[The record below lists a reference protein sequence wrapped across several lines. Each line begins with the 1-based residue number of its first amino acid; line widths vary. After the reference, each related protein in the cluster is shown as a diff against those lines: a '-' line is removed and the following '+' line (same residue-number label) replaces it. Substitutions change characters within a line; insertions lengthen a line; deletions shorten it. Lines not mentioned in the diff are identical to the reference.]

1 MAVVI
6 YEDLRKEGP
15 MGTEVTRILSE
26 AKRQGRTVLTEVES
40 KEVLTACGIPVRT
53 GQVAT
58 DPESAADI
66 AGKLGYPVVMKIVSP
81 DIPHKSDVGGVR
93 VNLNSPE
100 AVRSAFT
107 DIVRDAKRE
116 KPKADIQGALIY
128 QMVPE
133 GVELVIGATFSRQ
146 FGHAVMFG
154 LGGIF
159 VEAAMDVVFRL
170 VPLTREDSLDMI
182 QEIRGRKILGNFR
195 GKPAVNINAIAD
207 IIEKLSALVAD
218 HPEILEVD
226 LNPVIASAAGAIVV
240 DARMALG
247 EPKKIADTIYSSE
260 EIVTG
265 MKRIFSPAGI
275 AIIGASGDPSK
286 LGYSTVKNIID
297 GGYKGKIYPIN
308 PKADEILGLK
318 CYRSVQEIPGKVD
331 VAVIVIPAK
340 NVADAVT
347 ALGEKGVAGAIV
359 ISSGFAEI
367 GNNELQRELVERAM
381 KSRVRI
387 LGPNIFGLYYTPA
400 DLCATFCTPYTEK
413 GTTALSCQSG
423 GVGMAI
429 IGYSRS
435 NRMGVSAIVGVGNK
449 CDVDED
455 DLIEF
460 FGQDQNTKVIA
471 MHVEDIKDG
480 LAFVRA
486 AGKIS
491 RQKPIIALKA
501 GATSLGERAAFS
513 HTGALAGDDR
523 IYSAAFAKAGI
534 VRVSNLEDLLDCA
547 RSLGKMPAPKGENVL
562 IVTGA
567 GGLGVLLADACSKH
581 QLQLMQLEKDLD
593 QAFKKFIPPFGATGN
608 PVDITGGE
616 PPETY
621 EATIRLALE
630 DDRVDALILGYWHT
644 LITPPMAFAE
654 TVIRAKK
661 AAESVK
667 APKPIVAALSGDV
680 EVERAVSLLETHGVP
695 AFAYSS
701 EKAVLVLGA
710 LYRWARMAGR
720 IRPRS

>member
-1 MAVVI
+1 MGNAVT
-6 YEDLRKEGP
+6 K
-15 MGTEVTRILSE
+15 ILAE
-26 AKRQGRTVLTEVES
+26 AKQQKRAALTEVES
-40 KEVLTACGIPVRT
+40 KEVLKAYDIKVSAGYV
-53 GQVAT
+53 
-58 DPESAADI
+58 AADMDTAVAI
-66 AGKLGYPVVMKIVSP
+66 AGKVGYPVVMKLVSP
-81 DIPHKSDVGGVR
+81 DISHKSDVGGVR
-93 VNLNSPE
+93 INVDCPE

-107 DIVRDAKRE
+107 NIIQNAKIHR
-116 KPKADIQGALIY
+116 PGANIHGVLIY
-128 QMVPE
+128 RMVPE

-159 VEAAMDVVFRL
+159 VEVAGDVVFKMA
-170 VPLTREDSLDMI
+170 PLTKEESLDMI

-195 GKPAVNINAIAD
+195 GKPAVDVNAVAD
-207 IIEKLSALVAD
+207 IIQKLSALLTD

-226 LNPVIASAAGAIVV
+226 MNPVIASESGAIVV
-240 DARMALG
+240 DARMAIG
-247 EPKKIADTIYSSE
+247 EPKKIADTVYTSD

-275 AIIGASGDPSK
+275 AIIGASSDPSK

-318 CYRSVQEIPGKVD
+318 CYRSVQEIPDQVD

-340 NVADAVT
+340 NVADAIT

-367 GNNELQRELVERAM
+367 GNNDLQRELVTKAFES
-381 KSRVRI
+381 KVRI

-413 GTTALSCQSG
+413 GPTALSCQSG

-435 NRMGVSAIVGVGNK
+435 HKMGVSSIVGVGNK

-460 FGQDQNTKVIA
+460 FGQDPNTKVIA

-480 LAFVRA
+480 VSFVKA
-486 AGKIS
+486 ARKVS
-491 RQKPIIALKA
+491 RQKPIVALKA
-501 GATSLGERAAFS
+501 GATALGEKAAFS

-534 VRVSNLEDLLDCA
+534 VRVSNLEELLDCA
-547 RSLGKMPAPKGENVL
+547 RSLSKMPTPKGENIL

-567 GGLGVLLADACSKH
+567 GGLGVLLADACSRH
-581 QLQLMQLEKDLD
+581 QLQLMTLEKDLD
-593 QAFKKFIPPFGATGN
+593 EAFKKFIPPFGATGN

-644 LITPPMAFAE
+644 LITPPMVFAE
-654 TVIRAKK
+654 TVIRAKQ
-661 AAESVK
+661 AVETVK

-680 EVERAVSLLETHGVP
+680 EVERAATLLEEHGVP
-695 AFAYSS
+695 AFPYSS
-701 EKAVLVLGA
+701 EKAVIVLSA
-710 LYRWARMAGR
+710 LYRWARMAGK
-720 IRPRS
+720 IKPCP

>member
-1 MAVVI
+1 
-6 YEDLRKEGP
+6 
-15 MGTEVTRILSE
+15 
-26 AKRQGRTVLTEVES
+26 
-40 KEVLTACGIPVRT
+40 
-53 GQVAT
+53 
-58 DPESAADI
+58 
-66 AGKLGYPVVMKIVSP
+66 
-81 DIPHKSDVGGVR
+81 
-93 VNLNSPE
+93 
-100 AVRSAFT
+100 
-107 DIVRDAKRE
+107 
-116 KPKADIQGALIY
+116 
-128 QMVPE
+128 
-133 GVELVIGATFSRQ
+133 
-146 FGHAVMFG
+146 
-154 LGGIF
+154 
-159 VEAAMDVVFRL
+159 
-170 VPLTREDSLDMI
+170 
-182 QEIRGRKILGNFR
+182 
-195 GKPAVNINAIAD
+195 
-207 IIEKLSALVAD
+207 
-218 HPEILEVD
+218 LEVD
-226 LNPVIASAAGAIVV
+226 LNPVIASVAGAIVV
-240 DARMALG
+240 DARMAIG

-260 EIVTG
+260 EIITG

-297 GGYKGKIYPIN
+297 GGYKGNIYPIN
-308 PKADEILGLK
+308 PKADVILGRK
-318 CYRSVQEIPGKVD
+318 CYRSVREIPGTVD

-367 GNNELQRELVERAM
+367 GNNELQKELVDAAI

-387 LGPNIFGLYYTPA
+387 LGPNIFGIYYTPA

-413 GTTALSCQSG
+413 GPTALSCQSG

-486 AGKIS
+486 AAKIS

-534 VRVSNLEDLLDCA
+534 VRVGNLEDLLDCA
-547 RSLGKMPAPKGENVL
+547 RSLGKMPVPKGENVL

-581 QLQLMQLEKDLD
+581 QLQLMHLEKDLD
-593 QAFKKFIPPFGATGN
+593 EAFKKFIPPFGATGN

-644 LITPPMAFAE
+644 LITPPLVFAE

-661 AAESVK
+661 AAESLK
-667 APKPIVAALSGDV
+667 TPKPIVAALSGDI
-680 EVERAVSLLETHGVP
+680 EVERAASLLETHGVP

-701 EKAVLVLGA
+701 EKAVVVLGA

>member
-1 MAVVI
+1 
-6 YEDLRKEGP
+6 

-460 FGQDQNTKVIA
+460 FGQDQNTNVIA

>member
-1 MAVVI
+1 MKSAVV
-6 YEDLRKEGP
+6 K
-15 MGTEVTRILSE
+15 ILSE
-26 AKRQGRTVLTEVES
+26 AKQQERSLLTEVES
-40 KEVLTACGIPVRT
+40 KEVLKAYNIPVRT
-53 GQVAT
+53 GQI
-58 DPESAADI
+58 AADSDTAATI
-66 AGKLGYPVVMKIVSP
+66 ANWMGYPVVMKIVSP
-81 DIPHKSDVGGVR
+81 DISHKSDVGGVR
-93 VNLNSPE
+93 VNVDSPE
-100 AVRSAFT
+100 AVRTAFT
-107 DIVRDAKRE
+107 DMIQIARQNRPDAL
-116 KPKADIQGALIY
+116 IQGVLIY
-128 QMVPE
+128 QMVPA
-133 GVELVIGATFSRQ
+133 GLELVIGSSFSRQ

-159 VEAAMDVVFRL
+159 VEVAGDVVFRL
-170 VPLTREDSLDMI
+170 APLTKEESLEMI
-182 QEIRGRKILGNFR
+182 QEIKGKKLLENFR
-195 GKPAVNINAIAD
+195 GKPAVDVNAIAD
-207 IIEKLSALVAD
+207 IIQKLSVLLTE

-226 LNPVIASAAGAIVV
+226 LNPVIASATGAIVV
-240 DARMALG
+240 DARMVLG
-247 EPKKIADTIYSSE
+247 EPKRIAETVYTPE
-260 EIVTG
+260 EIVAG

-275 AIIGASGDPSK
+275 AVIGASGDPSK

-297 GGYKGKIYPIN
+297 GGYRGKIYPIN

-318 CYRSVQEIPGKVD
+318 CYRSVQEIPDQVD

-340 NVADAVT
+340 NVADAIT

-367 GNNELQRELVERAM
+367 GNNELQRELVAKAIEN
-381 KSRVRI
+381 KVRI

-413 GTTALSCQSG
+413 GPTALSCQSG

-435 NRMGVSAIVGVGNK
+435 HKMGVSSIVGVGNK

-480 LAFVRA
+480 SAFVKA
-486 AGKIS
+486 ACKVS
-491 RQKPIIALKA
+491 KEKPIIALKA
-501 GATSLGERAAFS
+501 GATALGERAASS

-534 VRVSNLEDLLDCA
+534 VRVSNLEELLDCA
-547 RSLGKMPAPKGENVL
+547 RSISKMPIPKGENVL

-567 GGLGVLLADACSKH
+567 GGLGVLLADACSRH
-581 QLQLMQLEKDLD
+581 QLKLMTLEKDLD
-593 QAFKKFIPPFGATGN
+593 EAFKKFIPPFGATGN

-630 DDRVDALILGYWHT
+630 DDRIDALILGYWHT
-644 LITPPMAFAE
+644 LITPPVTFAE
-654 TVIRAKK
+654 TVIKAKQ
-661 AAESVK
+661 AAETVK
-667 APKPIVAALSGDV
+667 APKPIVAALSGDI
-680 EVERAVSLLETHGVP
+680 EVERAASLLEVHGVP
-695 AFAYSS
+695 AFPYSS
-701 EKAVLVLGA
+701 EKAVVVLSA

-720 IRPRS
+720 VRP

>member
-1 MAVVI
+1 
-6 YEDLRKEGP
+6 

-26 AKRQGRTVLTEVES
+26 AKRQGRAVLTEIES
-40 KEVLTACGIPVRT
+40 KEALKAYGIPVRT

-58 DPESAADI
+58 DPESAAEI

-93 VNLNSPE
+93 VNLNSPA

-170 VPLTREDSLDMI
+170 VPLTREDSLRMI

-195 GKPAVNINAIAD
+195 GKPAVNVNAVAD

-297 GGYKGKIYPIN
+297 GGYKGKVYPIN

-318 CYRSVQEIPGKVD
+318 CYRSVHEIPGKVD

-367 GNNELQRELVERAM
+367 GNDDLQRELVEKAM

-480 LAFVRA
+480 VAFVRA

-581 QLQLMQLEKDLD
+581 QLQLMTLEKDLD

-644 LITPPMAFAE
+644 LITPPMVFAE

-667 APKPIVAALSGDV
+667 APKPIVAALSGDI
-680 EVERAVSLLETHGVP
+680 EVERAASLLETHGVP

-701 EKAVLVLGA
+701 EKAVVVLGA

-720 IRPRS
+720 IRPRP

>member
-1 MAVVI
+1 
-6 YEDLRKEGP
+6 
-15 MGTEVTRILSE
+15 MGTEVTRILSQ
-26 AKRQGRTVLTEVES
+26 AKRQGLVALTEVES
-40 KEVLTACGIPVRT
+40 KEVLMAYDIPVRT
-53 GQVAT
+53 GRVAV
-58 DPESAADI
+58 DPESAAEI

-81 DIPHKSDVGGVR
+81 DITHKSDVGGVR
-93 VNLNSPE
+93 VNLGSAE

-107 DIVRDAKRE
+107 DIVRKARLE
-116 KPKADIQGALIY
+116 KPKADIQGVLIY

-154 LGGIF
+154 LGGIL

-170 VPLTREDSLDMI
+170 VPLTREDSLRMI
-182 QEIRGRKILGNFR
+182 REIRGRKLLGNFR
-195 GKPAVNINAIAD
+195 GKPAVDINAIAH
-207 IIEKLSALVAD
+207 IIERLSALVTD

-226 LNPVIASAAGAIVV
+226 LNPVIASSAGAIVV

-260 EIVTG
+260 EIITA
-265 MKRIFSPAGI
+265 MKRIFSPEGI
-275 AIIGASGDPSK
+275 AIIGASGDPLK

-297 GGYKGKIYPIN
+297 GGYTGKIYPIN

-318 CYRSVQEIPGKVD
+318 CYKSVQEIPGKVD

-340 NVADAVT
+340 IVPEAVT

-359 ISSGFAEI
+359 ISSGFGEI
-367 GNNELQRELVERAM
+367 GNNELQRELVAAAT
-381 KSRVRI
+381 KGGVRI
-387 LGPNIFGLYYTPA
+387 LGPNIFGLYYTA
-400 DLCATFCTPYTEK
+400 ANLCATFCTPYMEK
-413 GTTALSCQSG
+413 GPTALSCQSG

-460 FGQDQNTKVIA
+460 FGQDQNTKMIA
-471 MHVEDIKDG
+471 MHVEDVKDG
-480 LAFVRA
+480 AAFVRS

-491 RQKPIIALKA
+491 RQKPMIALKA
-501 GATSLGERAAFS
+501 GATASGERAAFS

-547 RSLGKMPAPKGENVL
+547 RSLGKMPIPKGENVL

-567 GGLGVLLADACSKH
+567 GGLGVLLADACSRH
-581 QLQLMQLEKDLD
+581 QLELMQLEKDLD
-593 QAFKKFIPPFGATGN
+593 QAFRKFIPPFGAAGN

-616 PPETY
+616 PPSTY
-621 EATIRLALE
+621 RNTICLGLE
-630 DDRVDALILGYWHT
+630 DPRVHALILGYWHT
-644 LITPPMAFAE
+644 VITPPMVFAKLLGE
-654 TVIRAKK
+654 VVEEYRLKGI
-661 AAESVK
+661 EN
-667 APKPIVAALSGDV
+667 PIVASLVGDV
-680 EVERAVSLLETHGVP
+680 EVEQACAYLFERRIP
-695 AFAYSS
+695 AYLYTT
-701 EKAVLVLGA
+701 ERPVTVLGA
-710 LYRWARMAGR
+710 KYAWAR
-720 IRPRS
+720 

>member
-1 MAVVI
+1 MVS
-6 YEDLRKEGP
+6 
-15 MGTEVTRILSE
+15 EVTRILSE
-26 AKRQGRTVLTEVES
+26 AKRQGRAVLTEVES
-40 KEVLTACGIPVRT
+40 KEVLAACSIPVRT

-58 DPESAADI
+58 DPESAAEI

-93 VNLNSPE
+93 VNLGSAE

-107 DIVRDAKRE
+107 DILKKARLE
-116 KPKADIQGALIY
+116 KPKADIRGVLIY

-154 LGGIF
+154 LGGIL
-159 VEAAMDVVFRL
+159 VEAAADVSFKL
-170 VPLTREDSLDMI
+170 VPLTRKDSLDMTH
-182 QEIRGRKILGNFR
+182 EIRGRKILGNFR
-195 GKPAVNINAIAD
+195 GKPAVNINAVAD

-247 EPKKIADTIYSSE
+247 EPKKIADTTYSSE
-260 EIVTG
+260 EIITG

-275 AIIGASGDPSK
+275 AIIGASGDPAK

-318 CYRSVQEIPGKVD
+318 CYRSVREIPGKVD

-340 NVADAVT
+340 NVADAVI

-367 GNNELQRELVERAM
+367 GNNDLQRELVETAM
-381 KSRVRI
+381 KSGVRI
-387 LGPNIFGLYYTPA
+387 LGPNIFGIYYTPA

-413 GTTALSCQSG
+413 GPTALSCQSG

-460 FGQDQNTKVIA
+460 FGQDENTKVIA

-480 LAFVRA
+480 IAFVRA
-486 AGKIS
+486 AAKIS

-534 VRVSNLEDLLDCA
+534 VRVANLEDLLDCA

-581 QLQLMQLEKDLD
+581 QLQLMHLEKDLD
-593 QAFKKFIPPFGATGN
+593 EAFKKFIPPFGATGN

-630 DDRVDALILGYWHT
+630 DDRIDALILGYWHT
-644 LITPPMAFAE
+644 LITPPMVFAE

-661 AAESVK
+661 AAESLK
-667 APKPIVAALSGDV
+667 APKPIVASLSGDV
-680 EVERAVSLLETHGVP
+680 EVESAASLLETHGVP

-701 EKAVLVLGA
+701 EKAVVVLGA
-710 LYRWARMAGR
+710 LYRWARMAGM
-720 IRPRS
+720 IKPRL

>member
-1 MAVVI
+1 
-6 YEDLRKEGP
+6 

-26 AKRQGRTVLTEVES
+26 AKRQGRAVLTEVES

-58 DPESAADI
+58 DPRSAADI
-66 AGKLGYPVVMKIVSP
+66 ADKLGYPVVMKIVSP

-93 VNLNSPE
+93 VNLGSPE

-195 GKPAVNINAIAD
+195 GKPAVNIKAVAD

-367 GNNELQRELVERAM
+367 GNNDLQRELVEKAM

-480 LAFVRA
+480 VAFVRA

-581 QLQLMQLEKDLD
+581 QLQLMTLEKDLD

-680 EVERAVSLLETHGVP
+680 EVERAASLLETHGVP

-701 EKAVLVLGA
+701 EKAVVVLGA

-720 IRPRS
+720 IKPRS

>member
-1 MAVVI
+1 
-6 YEDLRKEGP
+6 

-26 AKRQGRTVLTEVES
+26 AERQGRTVLTEVDS
-40 KEVLTACGIPVRT
+40 KEVLAAYGIPVRT
-53 GQVAT
+53 GQVAN
-58 DPESAADI
+58 DPESAAEI

-81 DIPHKSDVGGVR
+81 DIPHKSDAGGVR
-93 VNLNSPE
+93 VNLGSAE

-107 DIVRDAKRE
+107 DIVRKTRLE
-116 KPKADIQGALIY
+116 KPKADIQGVLIY

-170 VPLTREDSLDMI
+170 VPLTREDSLHMI
-182 QEIRGRKILGNFR
+182 CEIRGRKILGNFR
-195 GKPAVNINAIAD
+195 GKPAVNLNALAD
-207 IIEKLSALVAD
+207 IIEKLSALVTD

-226 LNPVIASAAGAIVV
+226 LNPVIASQAGAIVV

-265 MKRIFSPAGI
+265 MKRIFLPAGI
-275 AIIGASGDPSK
+275 AIIGASGDPLK

-297 GGYKGKIYPIN
+297 GGYQGNIYPIN

-367 GNNELQRELVERAM
+367 GNNELQRELVVTAA
-381 KSRVRI
+381 KSGVRI
-387 LGPNIFGLYYTPA
+387 LGPNIFGIYYTPA

-413 GTTALSCQSG
+413 GPTALSCQSG

-480 LAFVRA
+480 VAFVRA

-501 GATSLGERAAFS
+501 GATSSGERAAFS
-513 HTGALAGDDR
+513 HTGSSGGR
-523 IYSAAFAKAGI
+523 
-534 VRVSNLEDLLDCA
+534 RQDLQRCL
-547 RSLGKMPAPKGENVL
+547 RK
-562 IVTGA
+562 
-567 GGLGVLLADACSKH
+567 
-581 QLQLMQLEKDLD
+581 
-593 QAFKKFIPPFGATGN
+593 
-608 PVDITGGE
+608 
-616 PPETY
+616 
-621 EATIRLALE
+621 
-630 DDRVDALILGYWHT
+630 
-644 LITPPMAFAE
+644 
-654 TVIRAKK
+654 
-661 AAESVK
+661 
-667 APKPIVAALSGDV
+667 SGDCQGFQS
-680 EVERAVSLLETHGVP
+680 R
-695 AFAYSS
+695 
-701 EKAVLVLGA
+701 
-710 LYRWARMAGR
+710 
-720 IRPRS
+720 RPS

>member
-1 MAVVI
+1 MKNAVTK
-6 YEDLRKEGP
+6 LLA
-15 MGTEVTRILSE
+15 EV
-26 AKRQGRTVLTEVES
+26 KKQGRTVLTEVES
-40 KEVLTACGIPVRT
+40 KEMLRAYNIPVRT

-58 DPESAADI
+58 DPDTAVTI
-66 AGKLGYPVVMKIVSP
+66 ANWSGYPVVMKVVSP
-81 DIPHKSDVGGVR
+81 DISHKSDVGGIR
-93 VNLNSPE
+93 VNIDSPE
-100 AVRSAFT
+100 AVRKAFSE
-107 DIVRDAKRE
+107 IMENVKLRRPDALV
-116 KPKADIQGALIY
+116 QGVLIY

-146 FGHAVMFG
+146 FGHALMFG
-154 LGGIF
+154 LGGVF
-159 VEAAMDVVFRL
+159 VEVAGDVVFRL
-170 VPLTREDSLDMI
+170 APLTKEDALNMM
-182 QEIRGRKILGNFR
+182 QEIKGSKILGNFR
-195 GKPAVNINAIAD
+195 GKTAVDVNSVAD
-207 IIEKLSALVAD
+207 IIEKLSTFLTD

-226 LNPVIASAAGAIVV
+226 LNPVIASASGAIVV
-240 DARMALG
+240 DARMVIG
-247 EPKKIADTIYSSE
+247 EPKRIAETVYTSE
-260 EIVTG
+260 EIVAG

-308 PKADEILGLK
+308 PKADKILGLK
-318 CYRSVQEIPGKVD
+318 CYKSVTDIPGQVD

-340 NVADAVT
+340 NVAEAVKV
-347 ALGEKGVAGAIV
+347 LGEKGVAGAIV

-367 GNNELQRELVERAM
+367 GNNELQRELVTKALEN
-381 KSRVRI
+381 KVRI
-387 LGPNIFGLYYTPA
+387 LGPNIFGIYYTPA

-413 GTTALSCQSG
+413 GPTALSCQSG

-435 NRMGVSAIVGVGNK
+435 HKMGVSAIVGVGNK

-455 DLIEF
+455 DLIDF
-460 FGQDQNTKVIA
+460 FGQDPNTKVIA

-480 LAFVRA
+480 VAFVKA
-486 AGKIS
+486 AQKIS
-491 RQKPIIALKA
+491 RQKPIVALKA
-501 GATSLGERAAFS
+501 GATALGERAAFS

-523 IYSAAFAKAGI
+523 IYSAAFARAGI
-534 VRVSNLEDLLDCA
+534 VRVSNLEELLDCA
-547 RSLGKMPAPKGENVL
+547 RSISKMPVPKGENVL

-567 GGLGVLLADACSKH
+567 GGLGVLLTDACSRH
-581 QLQLMQLEKDLD
+581 QLQLMTLEKDLD
-593 QAFKKFIPPFGATGN
+593 EAFKKFIPPFGATGN

-644 LITPPMAFAE
+644 LVTPPMVFAE
-654 TVIRAKK
+654 TVIKAKK
-661 AAESVK
+661 AAEAAK

-680 EVERAVSLLETHGVP
+680 EVERAATVLEEHGIP
-695 AFAYSS
+695 AFPYSS
-701 EKAVLVLGA
+701 EKAVVVLSA

-720 IRPRS
+720 IKPRS

>member
-1 MAVVI
+1 
-6 YEDLRKEGP
+6 
-15 MGTEVTRILSE
+15 MGDEVKKILSE
-26 AKRQGRTVLTEVES
+26 AKRQGRNTLTEVES
-40 KEVLTACGIPVRT
+40 KEVLAAYGIPVRA
-53 GQVAT
+53 GQVAVG
-58 DPESAADI
+58 PGSAVEI

-93 VNLNSPE
+93 LDIDSPE
-100 AVRSAFT
+100 AVRSTF
-107 DIVRDAKRE
+107 DDMVRKVRHD
-116 KPKADIQGALIY
+116 KPKANIQGVLIY

-133 GVELVIGATFSRQ
+133 GVELLIGSTFSRQ

-159 VEAAMDVVFRL
+159 VEAAKDVVMRL
-170 VPLTREDSLDMI
+170 VPLAPGDSTKMMD
-182 QEIRGRKILGNFR
+182 EIRGRKILGNFR
-195 GKPAVNINAIAD
+195 GRPAVNIQAVAD
-207 IIEKLSALVAD
+207 IIDKLSALVAD

-226 LNPVIASAAGAIVV
+226 LNPVIASHTGAIVV
-240 DARMALG
+240 DARMAIG
-247 EPKKIADTIYSSE
+247 EPKKIADTVYSPE
-260 EIVTG
+260 EIIAG

-275 AIIGASGDPSK
+275 AIIGASGDLSK

-297 GGYKGKIYPIN
+297 GGYKGNIYPIN
-308 PKADEILGLK
+308 PKADEILGRK
-318 CYRSVQEIPGKVD
+318 CYKSIQDIPGTVD

-340 NVADAVT
+340 NVADAVK
-347 ALGEKGVAGAIV
+347 ALGEKKVAGAIF

-367 GNNELQRELVERAM
+367 GNNDLQRELVDTAI
-381 KSRVRI
+381 KNRVRI
-387 LGPNIFGLYYTPA
+387 LGPNIFGIYYTPA
-400 DLCATFCTPYTEK
+400 ELCATFCTPYTEK
-413 GTTALSCQSG
+413 GPTALSCQSG

-435 NRMGVSAIVGVGNK
+435 SRMGVSAIVGVGNK

-460 FGQDQNTKVIA
+460 FGQDVNTKVIA

-480 LAFVRA
+480 SAFVRA
-486 AGKIS
+486 AAKVS
-491 RQKPIIALKA
+491 RQKPIVALKA

-534 VRVSNLEDLLDCA
+534 VRVGNLEELLDCA
-547 RSLGKMPAPKGENVL
+547 RSLGKMPTPKGENVL

-581 QLQLMQLEKDLD
+581 GLSLMTLDKDLD
-593 QAFKKFIPPFGATGN
+593 EAFKKFIPPFGATGN

-616 PPETY
+616 PPTTY

-630 DDRVDALILGYWHT
+630 DERVDTLILGYWHT
-644 LITPPMAFAE
+644 LITPPLVFAE
-654 TVIRAKK
+654 TVIKAKT
-661 AAESVK
+661 AAESMK

-680 EVERAVSLLETHGVP
+680 DVERAASLLETQGVP

-701 EKAVLVLGA
+701 ERAVVVLGA
-710 LYRWARMAGR
+710 LYRWARMVGKIKSR
-720 IRPRS
+720 

>member
-480 LAFVRA
+480 VAFVRA
-486 AGKIS
+486 AKKIS

-581 QLQLMQLEKDLD
+581 QLQLMQLEKDLN

>member
-1 MAVVI
+1 M
-6 YEDLRKEGP
+6 KN
-15 MGTEVTRILSE
+15 TVTKLLAEI
-26 AKRQGRTVLTEVES
+26 KVQGRAVLTEVES
-40 KEVLTACGIPVRT
+40 KEVLKAYGIKTST
-53 GQVAT
+53 GYVAT
-58 DPESAADI
+58 DPEMAVTVANW
-66 AGKLGYPVVMKIVSP
+66 AGYPVAMKIVSP
-81 DIPHKSDVGGVR
+81 NISHKSDAGGVR
-93 VNLNSPE
+93 LNLGSPE
-100 AVRSAFT
+100 DVRSAFT
-107 DIVRDAKRE
+107 DIMQKIKMHKPDANV
-116 KPKADIQGALIY
+116 QGVLVER
-128 QMVPE
+128 MVSE

-146 FGHAVMFG
+146 FGHAIMFG
-154 LGGIF
+154 LGGVFIE
-159 VEAAMDVVFRL
+159 VAGDVVFRL
-170 VPLTREDSLDMI
+170 VPLTKEDALGMM
-182 QEIRGRKILGNFR
+182 QEIKGTKILGNFR
-195 GKPAVNINAIAD
+195 GKPAVDVNAVAD
-207 IIEKLSALVAD
+207 IIQKLSTLLAD
-218 HPEILEVD
+218 HPEIMEVD
-226 LNPVIASAAGAIVV
+226 LNPVIASASGAIVV

-247 EPKKIADTIYSSE
+247 EPKRIAETVYTSE

-318 CYRSVQEIPGKVD
+318 CYRRVTDIPGQVD

-340 NVADAVT
+340 NVAEAIKV
-347 ALGEKGVAGAIV
+347 LGEKGVAGAIV
-359 ISSGFAEI
+359 ISSGFAKI
-367 GNNELQRELVERAM
+367 GNNELQRELVAKAVES
-381 KSRVRI
+381 KVRI
-387 LGPNIFGLYYTPA
+387 LGPNIFGIYYTPA

-413 GTTALSCQSG
+413 GPTALSCQSG

-435 NRMGVSAIVGVGNK
+435 HKMGVSAIVGVGNK

-460 FGQDQNTKVIA
+460 FGQDPNTKVIA

-480 LAFVRA
+480 VAFVKA
-486 AGKIS
+486 AQKIS
-491 RQKPIIALKA
+491 RQKPIVALKA
-501 GATSLGERAAFS
+501 GATALGERAAFS

-523 IYSAAFAKAGI
+523 IYSAAFARAGI
-534 VRVSNLEDLLDCA
+534 VRVSNLEELLDCA
-547 RSLGKMPAPKGENVL
+547 RSISKMPVPKGENVL

-567 GGLGVLLADACSKH
+567 GGLGVLLTDACSRH
-581 QLQLMQLEKDLD
+581 QLQLMTLEKDLD
-593 QAFKKFIPPFGATGN
+593 EAFKKFIPPFGATGN

-644 LITPPMAFAE
+644 LVTPPMVFAE
-654 TVIRAKK
+654 TVIKAKK
-661 AAESVK
+661 AAEAGK

-680 EVERAVSLLETHGVP
+680 EVERAASVLEEHGIP
-695 AFAYSS
+695 AFPYSS
-701 EKAVLVLGA
+701 EKAVVVLAA

-720 IRPRS
+720 IKPR

>member
-1 MAVVI
+1 
-6 YEDLRKEGP
+6 

-58 DPESAADI
+58 DPESAAEI

-93 VNLNSPE
+93 VNLNSPA

-195 GKPAVNINAIAD
+195 GKPAVNIKAVAD
-207 IIEKLSALVAD
+207 IIEKLSALVTD
-218 HPEILEVD
+218 YPEILEVD
-226 LNPVIASAAGAIVV
+226 MNPVIASAAGAIVV

-318 CYRSVQEIPGKVD
+318 CYMSVQEIPGKVD

-367 GNNELQRELVERAM
+367 GNNDLQRELVKKAM

-413 GTTALSCQSG
+413 GGTALSCQSG

-480 LAFVRA
+480 VAFVRA

-501 GATSLGERAAFS
+501 GATASGERAAFS

-630 DDRVDALILGYWHT
+630 DDRIDALILGYWHT

-667 APKPIVAALSGDV
+667 APKPIVASLSGDI
-680 EVERAVSLLETHGVP
+680 EVERAASLLEAHGVP

-701 EKAVLVLGA
+701 EKAVVVLGA

-720 IRPRS
+720 IRPRP

>member
-1 MAVVI
+1 M
-6 YEDLRKEGP
+6 E
-15 MGTEVTRILSE
+15 TEVTRILSE
-26 AKRQGRTVLTEVES
+26 AKRQGRAVLTEVES

-66 AGKLGYPVVMKIVSP
+66 SDKLGYPVVMKIVSP

-93 VNLNSPE
+93 VNIGSAA
-100 AVRSAFT
+100 AVHSAFT
-107 DIVRDAKRE
+107 DIVTKARLE
-116 KPKADIQGALIY
+116 KPKADIQGVLIY

-154 LGGIF
+154 LGGIL

-195 GKPAVNINAIAD
+195 GKPAVNINAVAD

-226 LNPVIASAAGAIVV
+226 LNPVIASAAGAIVI

-247 EPKKIADTIYSSE
+247 EPNKIADTIYSSE
-260 EIVTG
+260 EIVTS

-318 CYRSVQEIPGKVD
+318 CYRSVREIPGKVD

-340 NVADAVT
+340 NVADAVI

-367 GNNELQRELVERAM
+367 GNNDLQKELVETAM
-381 KSRVRI
+381 KSGVRI
-387 LGPNIFGLYYTPA
+387 LGPNIFGIYYTPA

-413 GTTALSCQSG
+413 GPTALSCQSG

-480 LAFVRA
+480 VAFVRA

-581 QLQLMQLEKDLD
+581 QLQLMHLEKDLD

-644 LITPPMAFAE
+644 LITPPMVFAE

-661 AAESVK
+661 AAESMKV
-667 APKPIVAALSGDV
+667 PKPIVAALSGDV
-680 EVERAVSLLETHGVP
+680 EVERAASLLEAHGIP

-701 EKAVLVLGA
+701 EKAVVVLGA

-720 IRPRS
+720 IKPRL

>member
-1 MAVVI
+1 MV
-6 YEDLRKEGP
+6 
-15 MGTEVTRILSE
+15 TEVTRILSE
-26 AKRQGRTVLTEVES
+26 AKRQGRAVLTEVES
-40 KEVLTACGIPVRT
+40 KEVLKACGIPVRT

-58 DPESAADI
+58 DPRSAVDI
-66 AGKLGYPVVMKIVSP
+66 ADKLGYPVVMKIVSP

-93 VNLNSPE
+93 VNLGSPE

-195 GKPAVNINAIAD
+195 GKPAVNIKAVAD

-247 EPKKIADTIYSSE
+247 EPKKIAHTIYSSE
-260 EIVTG
+260 EIVAG

-340 NVADAVT
+340 NVADAVI

-367 GNNELQRELVERAM
+367 GNDDLQRELVATAM

-581 QLQLMQLEKDLD
+581 QLELMTLEKDLD

-667 APKPIVAALSGDV
+667 APKPIVASLSGDI
-680 EVERAVSLLETHGVP
+680 EVERAASLLEAHGVP

-701 EKAVLVLGA
+701 EKAVVVLGA

>member
-1 MAVVI
+1 
-6 YEDLRKEGP
+6 

-286 LGYSTVKNIID
+286 LGCSTVKNIID

-460 FGQDQNTKVIA
+460 FGQDQNTNVIA

>member
-1 MAVVI
+1 MKNAVTKI
-6 YEDLRKEGP
+6 LA
-15 MGTEVTRILSE
+15 EVK
-26 AKRQGRTVLTEVES
+26 AQGRTVLTEVES
-40 KEVLTACGIPVRT
+40 KEVLKAYNVPVRT

-58 DPESAADI
+58 DPDTAVTI
-66 AGKLGYPVVMKIVSP
+66 ANWSGYPVVMKVVSP
-81 DIPHKSDVGGVR
+81 DISHKSDVGGIR
-93 VNLNSPE
+93 VDIDSPE
-100 AVRSAFT
+100 AVRKVFIEIMENVKTHRPA
-107 DIVRDAKRE
+107 AL
-116 KPKADIQGALIY
+116 IQGVLIY

-154 LGGIF
+154 LGGVFIE
-159 VEAAMDVVFRL
+159 VAGDVVFRL
-170 VPLTREDSLDMI
+170 VPVTKGDALGMM
-182 QEIRGRKILGNFR
+182 QEIKGAKILGNFR
-195 GKPAVNINAIAD
+195 GKPAIDVNAVAD
-207 IIEKLSALVAD
+207 IIQKLSALLTD
-218 HPEILEVD
+218 HPEIVELD
-226 LNPVIASAAGAIVV
+226 LNPVIASASGAIVV
-240 DARMALG
+240 DALMAIG
-247 EPKKIADTIYSSE
+247 EPKRISETIYTSK
-260 EIVTG
+260 EIVTS
-265 MKRIFSPAGI
+265 MNRIFSPSAI

-318 CYRSVQEIPGKVD
+318 CYKSVTDIPGQVD

-340 NVADAVT
+340 NVAEAVKV
-347 ALGEKGVAGAIV
+347 LGEKGVAGAIV

-367 GNNELQRELVERAM
+367 GNNDLQRELIAQAI
-381 KSRVRI
+381 KSKVRI
-387 LGPNIFGLYYTPA
+387 LGPNIFGIYYTPA

-413 GTTALSCQSG
+413 GPTALSCQSG

-435 NRMGVSAIVGVGNK
+435 HKMGVSSIVGVGNK

-460 FGQDQNTKVIA
+460 FGQDPNTKVIA
-471 MHVEDIKDG
+471 VHVEDIKDG
-480 LAFVRA
+480 VAFVNA
-486 AGKIS
+486 AQKIS
-491 RQKPIIALKA
+491 RQKPIVALKA
-501 GATSLGERAAFS
+501 GATALGERAAFS

-534 VRVSNLEDLLDCA
+534 VRVSNLEELLDCA
-547 RSLGKMPAPKGENVL
+547 RSISKMPIPKGENVL

-567 GGLGVLLADACSKH
+567 GGLGVLLTDACSRH
-581 QLQLMQLEKDLD
+581 QLQLMTLEKDLD
-593 QAFKKFIPPFGATGN
+593 EAFKKFIPPFGATGN

-644 LITPPMAFAE
+644 LVTPPMVFAE
-654 TVIRAKK
+654 TVIKAKK
-661 AAESVK
+661 AAEAGK

-680 EVERAVSLLETHGVP
+680 EVERAASVLEEHGIP
-695 AFAYSS
+695 AFPYSS
-701 EKAVLVLGA
+701 EKAVVVLAA
-710 LYRWARMAGR
+710 LYRWARMEGR
-720 IRPRS
+720 MKPRY

>member
-1 MAVVI
+1 MKNAATKI
-6 YEDLRKEGP
+6 LA
-15 MGTEVTRILSE
+15 EVK
-26 AKRQGRTVLTEVES
+26 AQVRTVLTEVES
-40 KEVLTACGIPVRT
+40 KEVLKAYNVPVRT

-58 DPESAADI
+58 DPDTAVTI
-66 AGKLGYPVVMKIVSP
+66 ANWSGYPVVMKVVSP
-81 DIPHKSDVGGVR
+81 DISHKSDVGGIR
-93 VNLNSPE
+93 VNINSPE
-100 AVRSAFT
+100 AVRKAYSEIMENVRSRRPSAL
-107 DIVRDAKRE
+107 
-116 KPKADIQGALIY
+116 IQGVLIY
-128 QMVPE
+128 KMVPE

-154 LGGIF
+154 LGGVFIE
-159 VEAAMDVVFRL
+159 VAGDVVFRL
-170 VPLTREDSLDMI
+170 VPLTKEDALNMM
-182 QEIRGRKILGNFR
+182 QEIKGTKILGNFR
-195 GKPAVNINAIAD
+195 GKSAVDVNAIAD
-207 IIEKLSALVAD
+207 IIQKLSSLLTD
-218 HPEILEVD
+218 HPEIIEVD
-226 LNPVIASAAGAIVV
+226 LNPVIASASGAIVV
-240 DARMALG
+240 DARMAIG
-247 EPKKIADTIYSSE
+247 EPKKISETIYTSK

-265 MKRIFSPAGI
+265 MKRIFSPASI

-318 CYRSVQEIPGKVD
+318 CYKSVTDIPGQVD

-340 NVADAVT
+340 NVAEAVKV
-347 ALGEKGVAGAIV
+347 LGEKGVAGAIV

-367 GNNELQRELVERAM
+367 GNNELQRELVTQAI
-381 KSRVRI
+381 KSKVRI
-387 LGPNIFGLYYTPA
+387 LGPNIFGIYYTPA

-413 GTTALSCQSG
+413 GPTALSCQSG

-435 NRMGVSAIVGVGNK
+435 HKMGVSSIVGVGNK

-460 FGQDQNTKVIA
+460 FGQDPNTKVIA

-480 LAFVRA
+480 IAFVKA
-486 AGKIS
+486 AQKIS
-491 RQKPIIALKA
+491 RQKPIVALKA
-501 GATSLGERAAFS
+501 GATALGERAAFS

-534 VRVSNLEDLLDCA
+534 VRVSNLEELLDCA
-547 RSLGKMPAPKGENVL
+547 RSISKMPIPKGENVL

-567 GGLGVLLADACSKH
+567 GGLGVLLTDACSRH
-581 QLQLMQLEKDLD
+581 HLQLMTLEKDLD
-593 QAFKKFIPPFGATGN
+593 EAFKKFIPPFGATGN

-630 DDRVDALILGYWHT
+630 DERVDALILGYWHT
-644 LITPPMAFAE
+644 LVTPPMVFVE
-654 TVIRAKK
+654 TVIKAKK
-661 AAESVK
+661 AAESGK

-680 EVERAVSLLETHGVP
+680 EVERAATLLESHGVP
-695 AFAYSS
+695 AFPYSS
-701 EKAVLVLGA
+701 ERAVIVLSA

-720 IRPRS
+720 IKPR

>member
-1 MAVVI
+1 MVVI
-6 YEDLRKEGP
+6 YEDLQKEDP

-26 AKRQGRTVLTEVES
+26 AKRQGRAVLTEVES
-40 KEVLTACGIPVRT
+40 KEVLKAYGIPVRT
-53 GQVAT
+53 GQVAI
-58 DPESAADI
+58 DPESAAEI

-93 VNLNSPE
+93 VNLGSPE

-195 GKPAVNINAIAD
+195 GKPAVNIKAVAD

-247 EPKKIADTIYSSE
+247 EPKKIAHTIYSSE

-286 LGYSTVKNIID
+286 LGYSTVRNIID

-340 NVADAVT
+340 NVADTVT

-367 GNNELQRELVERAM
+367 GNNELQRELVEKAM

-480 LAFVRA
+480 VAFVRA
-486 AGKIS
+486 ASKIS

-501 GATSLGERAAFS
+501 GATSSGERAAFS

-547 RSLGKMPAPKGENVL
+547 RSLGKMPVPKGENVL

-581 QLQLMQLEKDLD
+581 QLELMRLEEDLD
-593 QAFKKFIPPFGATGN
+593 QAFRKFIPPFGATGN

-644 LITPPMAFAE
+644 LITPPIVFAE

-667 APKPIVAALSGDV
+667 APKPIVASLSGDI
-680 EVERAVSLLETHGVP
+680 EVERAASLLEAHGVP

-701 EKAVLVLGA
+701 EKAVVVLSA

-720 IRPRS
+720 IKPRS

>member
-1 MAVVI
+1 MGNAVT
-6 YEDLRKEGP
+6 K
-15 MGTEVTRILSE
+15 ILSE
-26 AKRQGRTVLTEVES
+26 AKQQKRSALSEVES
-40 KEVLTACGIPVRT
+40 KEVLKAYDIKVSAGYV
-53 GQVAT
+53 
-58 DPESAADI
+58 AADVDAAVAI
-66 AGKLGYPVVMKIVSP
+66 AGKAGYPVVMKLVSP
-81 DIPHKSDVGGVR
+81 DISHKSDVGGVR
-93 VNLNSPE
+93 INVDSPE

-107 DIVRDAKRE
+107 DIIQNAKIHRPDA
-116 KPKADIQGALIY
+116 AIHGVLIY
-128 QMVPE
+128 RMVPE
-133 GVELVIGATFSRQ
+133 GVDLIIGATFSRQ

-159 VEAAMDVVFRL
+159 VEVTSDVVFRM
-170 VPLTREDSLDMI
+170 VPLTKEESLDMI
-182 QEIRGRKILGNFR
+182 HEIRGRKILGNFR
-195 GKPAVNINAIAD
+195 GKPAVDVYAVAD
-207 IIEKLSALVAD
+207 IIQKLSALLTD

-226 LNPVIASAAGAIVV
+226 MNPVIASESGAIVV
-240 DARMALG
+240 DARMAIG
-247 EPKKIADTIYSSE
+247 EPKKIAHTVYTSD
-260 EIVTG
+260 EIITG

-275 AIIGASGDPSK
+275 AIIGASSDPSK

-318 CYRSVQEIPGKVD
+318 CYRSVQEIPDRVD

-340 NVADAVT
+340 NVADAIT

-367 GNNELQRELVERAM
+367 GNNDLQRELVTNAFES
-381 KSRVRI
+381 KVRI

-413 GTTALSCQSG
+413 GPTALSCQSG

-435 NRMGVSAIVGVGNK
+435 HRMGVSAIVGVGNK

-460 FGQDQNTKVIA
+460 FGQDTNTKVIA

-480 LAFVRA
+480 VAFVRA
-486 AGKIS
+486 AQKVS
-491 RQKPIIALKA
+491 RQKPILALKA
-501 GATSLGERAAFS
+501 GATALGERAAFS

-534 VRVSNLEDLLDCA
+534 VRVSNLEELLDCA
-547 RSLGKMPAPKGENVL
+547 RSLSKMPTPKGENIL

-567 GGLGVLLADACSKH
+567 GGLGVLLADACSRH
-581 QLQLMQLEKDLD
+581 QLQLMTLEKDLD
-593 QAFKKFIPPFGATGN
+593 EAFKKFIPPFGATGN

-644 LITPPMAFAE
+644 LITPPMVFAE
-654 TVIRAKK
+654 TLIRAKQ
-661 AAESVK
+661 AAETVK

-680 EVERAVSLLETHGVP
+680 EVERAATLLEAHGIP
-695 AFAYSS
+695 AFPYSS
-701 EKAVLVLGA
+701 EKAVIVLSA
-710 LYRWARMAGR
+710 LYRWARMAGK
-720 IRPRS
+720 IKPRP

>member
-1 MAVVI
+1 
-6 YEDLRKEGP
+6 

-581 QLQLMQLEKDLD
+581 QLQLMQLEKDLN

>member
-1 MAVVI
+1 
-6 YEDLRKEGP
+6 

-26 AKRQGRTVLTEVES
+26 AKRQGRAVLTEVDS
-40 KEVLTACGIPVRT
+40 KEVLAAYGIPVRT
-53 GQVAT
+53 GLVAIN
-58 DPESAADI
+58 PESAVEI

-93 VNLNSPE
+93 VNLSSAE

-107 DIVRDAKRE
+107 DIVRKARLE
-116 KPKADIQGALIY
+116 KPKADIQGVLIY

-159 VEAAMDVVFRL
+159 VEAAMDIVFRL
-170 VPLTREDSLDMI
+170 VPLTREDSLHMI
-182 QEIRGRKILGNFR
+182 CEIRGRKILGNFR
-195 GKPAVNINAIAD
+195 GKPAVNLNAVAD
-207 IIEKLSALVAD
+207 IIEKLSALVTD

-226 LNPVIASAAGAIVV
+226 LNPVIASQASAIVV

-265 MKRIFSPAGI
+265 MKRIFLPAGI
-275 AIIGASGDPSK
+275 AIIGASGDPLK

-297 GGYKGKIYPIN
+297 GGYQGNIYPIN

-367 GNNELQRELVERAM
+367 GNNELQRELVITAA
-381 KSRVRI
+381 KSGVRI
-387 LGPNIFGLYYTPA
+387 LGPNIFGIYYTPA

-413 GTTALSCQSG
+413 GPTALSCQSG

-480 LAFVRA
+480 VAFVRA

-501 GATSLGERAAFS
+501 GATSSGERAAFS

-534 VRVSNLEDLLDCA
+534 IRVSNLEDLLDCA
-547 RSLGKMPAPKGENVL
+547 RSLGKMPIPKGENVL

-581 QLQLMQLEKDLD
+581 QLELMQLEKDLD
-593 QAFKKFIPPFGATGN
+593 QAFRKFIPPFGATGN

-644 LITPPMAFAE
+644 LITPPMAFAQ

-661 AAESVK
+661 AAEALK
-667 APKPIVAALSGDV
+667 APKPIVASLSGDV
-680 EVERAVSLLETHGVP
+680 EVERAASLLEINGVP

-701 EKAVLVLGA
+701 EKAAMVLGA

-720 IRPRS
+720 IRPHL